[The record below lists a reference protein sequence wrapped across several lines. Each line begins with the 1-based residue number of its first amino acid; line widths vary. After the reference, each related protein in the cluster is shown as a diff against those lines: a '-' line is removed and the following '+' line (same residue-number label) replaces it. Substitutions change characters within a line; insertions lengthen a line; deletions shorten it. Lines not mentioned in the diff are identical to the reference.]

1 MSGGT
6 PTSSGPPPFTKK
18 IPVKILSITSVFF
31 ANRKLP
37 SNNRLSKISE
47 CMTFQTPK
55 MPTPWCIA
63 TAPALKQF
71 FGPMP
76 RFAGG
81 LQDLCDAHA
90 PVAADKDFAE
100 VPWIQRGSAAKVVD
114 PHVEPMIIAK
124 IYKSNSWTR
133 TLLVVSKFLVGLLGA
148 QVSQASRKFPSF
160 CWACHLGIFHR
171 DHSPLHCNGHHR
183 LSLQSSPCV
192 WTFPRHLFHL
202 RQPRPARS
210 LPNVVRS
217 YVLQLKEKTSKD
229 PVRQCVHDSWPNKHV
244 HSKVNP
250 RVASKLKICWN
261 PKGKV
266 ATVTIEYL
274 IWIVWYRYSQRE
286 RGILIWNG

>member
-1 MSGGT
+1 
-6 PTSSGPPPFTKK
+6 
-18 IPVKILSITSVFF
+18 
-31 ANRKLP
+31 
-37 SNNRLSKISE
+37 
-47 CMTFQTPK
+47 MTFQTPK

-71 FGPMP
+71 FGPSP
-76 RFAGG
+76 RFTGG

-229 PVRQCVHDSWPNKHV
+229 PVRQCVHDS
-244 HSKVNP
+244 
-250 RVASKLKICWN
+250 
-261 PKGKV
+261 
-266 ATVTIEYL
+266 
-274 IWIVWYRYSQRE
+274 
-286 RGILIWNG
+286 